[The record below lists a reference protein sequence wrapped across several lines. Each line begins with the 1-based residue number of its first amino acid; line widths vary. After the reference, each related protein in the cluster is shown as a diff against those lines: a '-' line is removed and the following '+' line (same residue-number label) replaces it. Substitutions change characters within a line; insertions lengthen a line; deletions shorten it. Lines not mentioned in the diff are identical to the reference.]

1 MVFLTCIVIVSIFYY
16 LQTDG
21 LVYIIIIAV
30 VAELMNIFMTQTLVK
45 SVDKKAAM
53 HFGKIID
60 NQKTRITEQK
70 KSIKALEDIQEE
82 SIQKMYQ
89 ANLKIKDYEEK
100 LGITEEEGFIKPNE
114 ILPLQIPSPAG
125 VDLPQQTGAKE
136 FVDLPSGSNRKK
148 LPF

>member
-100 LGITEEEGFIKPNE
+100 LGFKEEEGFIKPNE
-114 ILPLQIPSPAG
+114 IFPPQIPSPAG

>member
-45 SVDKKAAM
+45 SVEKKAAL

-70 KSIKALEDIQEE
+70 KTIKDLEDIQEQ
-82 SIQKMYQ
+82 SINKIYK
-89 ANLKIKDYEEK
+89 ANLKIKEYEEK
-100 LGITEEEGFIKPNE
+100 LGIKEEEGFVKSNE
-114 ILPLQIPSPAG
+114 ILPPQTPSPAK
-125 VDLPQQTGAKE
+125 VDLPQQTGPKE
-136 FVDLPSGSNRKK
+136 FIDLPSGSNRKK

>member
-114 ILPLQIPSPAG
+114 ILPL
-125 VDLPQQTGAKE
+125 D
-136 FVDLPSGSNRKK
+136 RKSVV
-148 LPF
+148 

>member
-100 LGITEEEGFIKPNE
+100 LGIKEEEGFIKPNE

>member
-45 SVDKKAAM
+45 SVEKKAAV

-70 KSIKALEDIQEE
+70 KTIKELEDIQEQ
-82 SIQKMYQ
+82 SISKIYK
-89 ANLKIKDYEEK
+89 ANLKIKEYEEK
-100 LGITEEEGFIKPNE
+100 LGITEKEGFVKSNE
-114 ILPLQIPSPAG
+114 ILPPQISSPVKA
-125 VDLPQQTGAKE
+125 DLPQQTSPKE
-136 FVDLPSGSNRKK
+136 FIDLPSGSNRKK